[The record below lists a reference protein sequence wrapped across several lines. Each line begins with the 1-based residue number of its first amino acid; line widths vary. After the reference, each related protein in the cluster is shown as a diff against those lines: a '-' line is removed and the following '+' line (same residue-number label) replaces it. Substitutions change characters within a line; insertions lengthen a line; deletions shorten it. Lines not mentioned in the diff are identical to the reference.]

1 MPARIFNVPKTDPLQ
16 LSSDDADGLT
26 YWKELIYAGDFK
38 KWNKQTGEV
47 ELAFSVDTERLN
59 HWQNTIQAMKRNG
72 VEIPV
77 PNKHSEEVEARRGTL
92 IDSRLQKNS
101 KGLDSLYGKI
111 KFKDKEAAKLAASA
125 DVSIFSDVELVDGKG
140 NYYAQPI
147 RHVALTDYP
156 VIPALEKF
164 QAIALSF
171 DEGKP
176 KMDMRALATKL
187 GIAKEIPDAELEAAI
202 EKAID
207 ELTSAVEGGDKE
219 SPPAPKEKEIAA
231 SHSPLVLSLVAE
243 NRQSKIDSLLTAGNI
258 TPAQATKLSA
268 TFCKPEAL
276 KLSMNAE
283 GKAVDGFDV
292 TIETLK
298 MATPNKTGEKTGGQI
313 LKLSNADQASD
324 KSPAVKNAE
333 KRAAAAAARQKR

>member
-1 MPARIFNVPKTDPLQ
+1 MPARVFNVPKTDPLQ
-16 LSSDDADGLT
+16 LASDDADGLT
-26 YWKELIYAGDFK
+26 YWKEMIYTGDFK
-38 KWNKQTGEV
+38 KWDKQTGEV
-47 ELAFSVDTERLN
+47 VLEFSVEPERLD
-59 HWQNTIQAMKRNG
+59 HWDKTIKAMLANG
-72 VEIPV
+72 IEIPV
-77 PNKHSEEVEARRGTL
+77 PNVHSEMVEARRGSL
-92 IDSRLQKNS
+92 VDSRRQKNS
-101 KGLDSLYGKI
+101 KGLESLFGKF

-125 DVSIFSDVELVDGKG
+125 DVSIYADTEFVDGKG
-140 NYYAQPI
+140 NYYYQPI

-171 DEGKP
+171 DEGKK
-176 KMDMRALATKL
+176 KMDMRALAAKL

-207 ELTSAVEGGDKE
+207 ELTAAVDEGGE
-219 SPPAPKEKEIAA
+219 TPPAPKEIAA

-298 MATPNKTGEKTGGQI
+298 MGTPNKTGEKTGGQI